1 MKKFTSIILLAA
13 VTLLT
18 LPGCLPVDG
27 EPETGGVGMAGEV
40 SRVAERDVEPYEPET
55 IEGWGDGVNS
65 FAAYAG
71 NKGLLENLQFELDLV
86 ESGAHLAGSEL
97 WWINDEAVIGLYGED
112 TIADGACYEGV
123 FRFTFQSPQEDS
135 ELARLAGLSEEE
147 LMLWAREWNW
157 MNYGYLVRGWEFAA
171 TYKPLPEGQWVTPS
185 WWLPPEGLTGKGED
199 MGADGPF
206 PDGPYDENGN
216 PIPTPEPTPFPEDRE
231 AVEDFKFPGWR
242 PVEGH
247 EGYEIATVHATTDGR
262 PLQVRLRWKN
272 EEGFGFWAQL
282 PAHALD
288 SFWEH
293 EGEWFVKVTV
303 PEGGEY
309 SEPESSTSSTIYYHT
324 EAGTFE
330 MPADGPLF
338 PRWEDAEEPASVEG
352 VSAELVSIE
361 DFSMDGLELKVL
373 SVKVSGNGELPNP
386 DPDNLRVDYLYDGAW
401 HTVYRPADLENQIL
415 GAVGIGREDE
425 AEQGFVVPADAL
437 CRAGQYRLCHEDLGA
452 LEFTIE

>member
-13 VTLLT
+13 VMLLT

-27 EPETGGVGMAGEV
+27 EPETGGAGRAGEV

-55 IEGWGDGVNS
+55 IEGWGDGVSS
-65 FAAYAG
+65 FAAYRWNG
-71 NKGLLENLQFELDLV
+71 GLLKSLQFELDLV
-86 ESGAHLAGSEL
+86 ESGADLAGSEL
-97 WWINDEAVIGLYGED
+97 WWINDEAVTGLYGED
-112 TIADGACYEGV
+112 TIADGVCHEGV

-147 LMLWAREWNW
+147 LRLWAREWNW
-157 MNYGYLVRGWEFAA
+157 LNYSYLVRGWEFAA

-216 PIPTPEPTPFPEDRE
+216 PISTPEPTPFPEDRE

-247 EGYEIATVHATTDGR
+247 EGYEISTVHATADGR
-262 PLQVRLRWKN
+262 PLQVRLRWRN
-272 EEGFGFWAQL
+272 EEGYGFWAQL

-303 PEGGEY
+303 PEGGED
-309 SEPESSTSSTIYYHT
+309 SEPESSTSSTIHT

-352 VSAELVSIE
+352 VSAELVSIQ
-361 DFSMDGLELKVL
+361 DFHMDDLELKVL
-373 SVKVSGNGELPNP
+373 SVKVSGDGELPNP

-425 AEQGFVVPADAL
+425 AEQGA
-437 CRAGQYRLCHEDLGA
+437 
-452 LEFTIE
+452 